1 MNAQS
6 TPSPVTSRQVA
17 KGLGTTVL
25 ARLGAVIEIVS
36 QPLYVLMFGLTGF
49 GIYAVLWAL
58 VNLTEN
64 IFDLGMTNALQ
75 RTIPQ
80 SATPQDAALALR
92 SALLIGV
99 LPCFA
104 AAAGI
109 FILAD
114 HIAPFLNVAARD
126 QATLIPAIK
135 IFIWALPIWAFVE
148 ISTSALRARMVFGAE
163 IRLRIFWEQ
172 ILRLIFA
179 AIFFAGGMGLK
190 GLFLAHLLSLVAT
203 AILSVRLLSRH
214 FDMDALLAAPWKR
227 DVTKDVFWA
236 GLSVLPS
243 NIVGR
248 TYTDAPTLILN
259 MLLPGAS
266 GAVASGLFTIA
277 RKYSSVVQMVR
288 TSFSY
293 VMAPLASSATRQ
305 DRAQVREIYAYATRF
320 IASLALPLA
329 FVLAAG
335 SGPLLSLFGA
345 QANAAITPL
354 IILLFARAVEAIMG
368 ISTPV
373 LQVVAAYRHQLT
385 ASLIGLACAIMTGFV
400 AADHMNMLNAVTVA
414 MAAGLIVTSAIP
426 LLQLYFIE
434 HLHPFDRRFPAVL
447 LRSVGISALAA
458 AVTYAISFLPD
469 LISVPLTIAAA
480 LCTIW
485 LSLRFTLPVD
495 DRQSLGK
502 LGRKLRI
509 ISPVQE

>member
-1 MNAQS
+1 MNQFS
-6 TPSPVTSRQVA
+6 EPTPVTSRHVA

-25 ARLGAVIEIVS
+25 ARLGAVVEIVA
-36 QPLYVLMFGLTGF
+36 QPLYVLMFGLAGF
-49 GIYAVLWAL
+49 GIYAVLWAV
-58 VNLTEN
+58 VNLIEN

-75 RTIPQ
+75 RAIPQ
-80 SATPQDAALALR
+80 AATPQDAALALR
-92 SALLIGV
+92 SALAIGV

-104 AAAGI
+104 AAIGI
-109 FILAD
+109 FFAADQLALL
-114 HIAPFLNVAARD
+114 LNVAAKD
-126 QATLIPAIK
+126 QAALIPAIK

-148 ISTSALRARMVFGAE
+148 IATSALRARMVFGAE

-179 AIFFAGGMGLK
+179 GLFFAGGLGLK
-190 GLFLAHLLSLVAT
+190 GLFLAHLLSLAAT
-203 AILSVRLLSRH
+203 ALLSLRLIGRH
-214 FDMDALLAAPWKR
+214 FDMDAMLRAPWKA
-227 DVTKDVFWA
+227 DVARNTFWA
-236 GLSVLPS
+236 GFSVLPA

-266 GAVASGLFTIA
+266 GAAAAGLFTIA

-288 TSFSY
+288 TSFAY

-305 DRAQVREIYAYATRF
+305 DRAQVRDIYAYATRF

-329 FVLAAG
+329 CVMAAG

-354 IILLFARAVEAIMG
+354 IILLFARAMEAVLG

-385 ASLIGLACAIMTGFV
+385 ASLIGLACALVTGFI
-400 AADHMNMLNAVTVA
+400 AANHMNMLNAVTLA

-434 HLHPFDRRFPAVL
+434 QLHPFDARFPIVL
-447 LRSVGISALAA
+447 LRSLGISALAA
-458 AVTYAISFLPD
+458 AATYAISFLPD
-469 LISVPLTIAAA
+469 LASVPLTFAAA
-480 LCTIW
+480 LATIW
-485 LSLRFTLPVD
+485 ISLRFTLPVE

-509 ISPVQE
+509 ISSL

>member
-1 MNAQS
+1 MNQIS
-6 TPSPVTSRQVA
+6 EPTPVTSRHVA

-25 ARLGAVIEIVS
+25 ARLGAVVEIVA

-49 GIYAVLWAL
+49 GIYAVLWSVINL
-58 VNLTEN
+58 VEN
-64 IFDLGMTNALQ
+64 IFDFGMTNALQ

-92 SALLIGV
+92 SALVIGV

-104 AAAGI
+104 AAIGI
-109 FILAD
+109 FLAAD
-114 HIAPFLNVAARD
+114 HMAALFNVAAKD
-126 QATLIPAIK
+126 QPALIPAIK
-135 IFIWALPIWAFVE
+135 IFIWALPLWAFVE
-148 ISTSALRARMVFGAE
+148 IATAALRARMVFGAE
-163 IRLRIFWEQ
+163 IRLRIIWEQ

-179 AIFFAGGMGLK
+179 GLFFAGGLGLK
-190 GLFLAHLLSLVAT
+190 GLFWAHLLSLAAT
-203 AILSVRLLSRH
+203 AILSVRLISHH
-214 FDMDALLAAPWKR
+214 FDMQALLHAPWSGTVAKN
-227 DVTKDVFWA
+227 TFWA
-236 GLSVLPS
+236 GFSVLPA
-243 NIVGR
+243 NVVGR

-266 GAVASGLFTIA
+266 GAAASGLFTIA

-288 TSFSY
+288 TTFSY

-305 DRAQVREIYAYATRF
+305 DRAQVAEIYSYATRF

-329 FVLAAG
+329 CVMAAG

-345 QANAAITPL
+345 QADAATTPL
-354 IILLFARAVEAIMG
+354 IILLFARALEALLG

-385 ASLIGLACAIMTGFV
+385 ASLIGLACAVVAGFI
-400 AADHMNMLNAVTVA
+400 AADHMEILNAVTLA
-414 MAAGLIVTSAIP
+414 MATGLIITAAIP
-426 LLQLYFIE
+426 LAQLYFIE
-434 HLHPFDRRFPAVL
+434 QLHPFDARFPTVL
-447 LRSVGISALAA
+447 LRSIGISALAA
-458 AVTYAISFLPD
+458 VVTFAISFLPD

-480 LCTIW
+480 LGTIW

-502 LGRKLRI
+502 LGQKLRI
-509 ISPVQE
+509 ISSV